1 MGLHGWVDRC
11 AGGGSERRLTVRI
24 AKSIARPAPFELRP
38 VWLRSHV
45 RERKLTLMTQPSAR
59 PWGIFPTAV
68 PSLLKDLPIL
78 CAGLALF
85 YGLLSLARYW
95 TGPVNTQAE
104 IQLHPSALPLYALF
118 SIGRIA
124 VAYALS
130 LGVALVYGSSS

>member
-1 MGLHGWVDRC
+1 MGLHGWLDRC
-11 AGGGSERRLTVRI
+11 AGGGSERRLI
-24 AKSIARPAPFELRP
+24 ELGL

-45 RERKLTLMTQPSAR
+45 RERKLTLMTQPAAR

-104 IQLHPSALPLYALF
+104 IQLHPSALPVYALF
-118 SIGRIA
+118 SIARIS

-130 LGVALVYGSSS
+130 LG